1 MSHIT
6 THRAL
11 VLILSLWLFSTVS
24 MAADSVISHSS
35 AADIVH
41 LYIDADRTGTR
52 ASGIAIE
59 RGIRLALHENRY
71 RLGGKNVKLVIRDH
85 HGSSVRSKAHL
96 EEYLQDD
103 KALVLFSGLHSPPLL
118 ENLKFINEN
127 KVLVLDPW
135 AAAGPIT
142 RFPSKDNWI
151 FRLSVDDSKAGTV
164 IVENALEEGYRKLYL
179 LLEETGW
186 GKSNEKTM
194 KQALQ
199 RHKLTAVG
207 VQWFNWNLGKTG
219 AKIMLRNIADS
230 DADAILL
237 VANAPEGK
245 TFARAMLDIAA
256 DLRRPIRSHWGIPGG
271 DFPSVIKAEDRQH
284 LDLKFLQTRFSFISS
299 PATPLSTAVL
309 DNAKALYPE
318 TIKSAMDI
326 DAPTGLIHAY
336 DLTRLLIRAAEE
348 TRFETSIK
356 QNRAL
361 LRASLE
367 NMNHSVQGLIK
378 IYTKPFSPFD
388 AEHPDAHEALSID
401 DFVMAY
407 YGDNNQIILDK

>member
-207 VQWFNWNLGKTG
+207 VQW
-219 AKIMLRNIADS
+219 
-230 DADAILL
+230 
-237 VANAPEGK
+237 
-245 TFARAMLDIAA
+245 
-256 DLRRPIRSHWGIPGG
+256 
-271 DFPSVIKAEDRQH
+271 
-284 LDLKFLQTRFSFISS
+284 
-299 PATPLSTAVL
+299 
-309 DNAKALYPE
+309 
-318 TIKSAMDI
+318 
-326 DAPTGLIHAY
+326 
-336 DLTRLLIRAAEE
+336 
-348 TRFETSIK
+348 
-356 QNRAL
+356 
-361 LRASLE
+361 
-367 NMNHSVQGLIK
+367 
-378 IYTKPFSPFD
+378 
-388 AEHPDAHEALSID
+388 
-401 DFVMAY
+401 
-407 YGDNNQIILDK
+407 